1 MTSNT
6 ERQRRVAVIGAG
18 ASGLTV
24 AKRLKAEG
32 LKVTVYERQSGP
44 GGVWKFTENASDLF
58 ASPVYGSLETNF
70 PRELMEFSDFLWT
83 DFLSKDTVPVFPKRN
98 AVEEYLRKYSKG
110 VDVEYGTEVVK
121 LLTPNWLQPYDWRL
135 TTRRIDSG
143 KETIA
148 HFDYVVMATG
158 TFDRPFVP
166 AYRGF
171 RKWEEIVVVVGNS
184 ASGWDISAQIA
195 PAAEKLWVASTRP
208 SDRSHAKAKAVKKVV
223 RLAPGKRQVIFDG
236 GERATKVDKIIFC
249 TGYLYSSRFL
259 RKGVR
264 SEKPLHIFWTKQPR
278 LAFIGIPK
286 VTPTFL
292 TSQAQSAAV
301 ARAFSRRIDC
311 LPTLEEMA
319 SWVKEK
325 KATWNK
331 KRKRGETGEN
341 TFHNLEYPRC
351 KDYIDGLERW
361 CVEKD
366 EEAEEKAPE
375 DWVMLNRREIR
386 AAFKKQESD
395 EKTFPTPESLGLS
408 PAASQVGVD

>member
-1 MTSNT
+1 M
-6 ERQRRVAVIGAG
+6 
-18 ASGLTV
+18 
-24 AKRLKAEG
+24 
-32 LKVTVYERQSGP
+32 
-44 GGVWKFTENASDLF
+44 
-58 ASPVYGSLETNF
+58 
-70 PRELMEFSDFLWT
+70 
-83 DFLSKDTVPVFPKRN
+83 
-98 AVEEYLRKYSKG
+98 
-110 VDVEYGTEVVK
+110 
-121 LLTPNWLQPYDWRL
+121 
-135 TTRRIDSG
+135 
-143 KETIA
+143 
-148 HFDYVVMATG
+148 
-158 TFDRPFVP
+158 
-166 AYRGF
+166 
-171 RKWEEIVVVVGNS
+171 GNS

-264 SEKPLHIFWTKQPR
+264 SEKPLFPDNFYVDDLYRHIFWTKQPR

-375 DWVMLNRREIR
+375 GNEPFKWTDRIDWVMLNRREIR